1 MFRGITRIHFVGIG
15 GIGMSG
21 IAELLLNLG
30 FTVTGSDVAESD
42 SVQRLR
48 SMGATVH
55 IGHRPE
61 NVGDAQVVVYS
72 SAVGL
77 DNPECVSARSRTLPV
92 IPRAEMLAEL
102 MRMKHSIA
110 IAGTHGK
117 TTTTSMLATI
127 LAHAGKDPTAVIGGK
142 LDMFGSN
149 ARLGEGELL
158 VAEAD
163 ESDRS
168 FLKLYPVVAVVTN
181 IEEEHMDCYHDI
193 EDIRSTYV
201 QFLNKV
207 PFFGFDMVCLD
218 DPNVQHILPQLER
231 KVFTYGSH
239 TQAIYR
245 FSEPSFEGLNSRF
258 LVHRKDATLGEVSLG
273 VPGVHNCLNALAAI
287 GVSLELGIDFETVRE
302 ALAGF
307 SGVQRRCHV
316 RGEASGI
323 MVMDDYGHHPTEIRV
338 TLSALRS
345 AFSDRR
351 IVGCSSRTATRGRG
365 TSSTSSSTRSTTRA
379 CSTSRRST
387 RHRRNRSRVSAVR
400 GSSRRSRATV
410 SATPSTCRTRTMCR
424 RRSRACSGRETSS
437 CSWERATCGGRGS
450 GSWKGSHEDH
460 GIRAGIDAHLH
471 ALRRRNREALRTRKR

>member
-1 MFRGITRIHFVGIG
+1 VFRGITRIHFVGIG

-30 FTVTGSDVAESD
+30 FRVTGSDVSESEA
-42 SVQRLR
+42 VQRLR
-48 SMGATVH
+48 SLGAQVH

-77 DNPECVSARSRTLPV
+77 DNPECASARARTLPV

-127 LAHAGKDPTAVIGGK
+127 LATAGKDPTAVIGGR

-149 ARLGEGELL
+149 ARLGDGDLL

-168 FLKLYPVVAVVTN
+168 FLKLYPIIAVVTN
-181 IEEEHMDCYHDI
+181 IEEEHMDCYRDI
-193 EDIRSTYV
+193 DDILSTYV

-218 DPNVQHILPQLER
+218 DPNVQRILPQLDR

-245 FSEPSFEGLNSRF
+245 YTEPSFDGMSTRF
-258 LVHRKDATLGEVSLG
+258 SACRKDALLGEISLG
-273 VPGVHNCLNALAAI
+273 VPGRHNCLNALASI
-287 GVSLELGIDFETVRE
+287 GVSLELGIDFDTIRA
-302 ALAGF
+302 ALEGF
-307 SGVQRRCHV
+307 KGVQRRCQV
-316 RGEASGI
+316 RGEKDGI
-323 MVMDDYGHHPTEIRV
+323 TVMDDYGHHPTEIRM
-338 TLSALRS
+338 TLSAIKNG
-345 AFSDRR
+345 FPGRR
-351 IVGCSSRTATRGRG
+351 IIAVFQP
-365 TSSTSSSTRSTTRA
+365 
-379 CSTSRRST
+379 
-387 RHRRNRSRVSAVR
+387 HRY
-400 GSSRRSRATV
+400 T
-410 SATPSTCRTRTMCR
+410 RTRDLFESFVNSFYDAGALYITEIYPA
-424 RRSRACSGRETSS
+424 SEEPIEGVSGRRLYE
-437 CSWERATCGGRGS
+437 EIRNHGYRDVFYVPEKEDIPEALS
-450 GSWKGSHEDH
+450 G
-460 GIRAGIDAHLH
+460 
-471 ALRRRNREALRTRKR
+471 ALRQGDLLVFLGAGDVWRQGLRVLERL

>member
-30 FTVTGSDVAESD
+30 FRVTGSDVSESEA
-42 SVQRLR
+42 VQRLR
-48 SMGATVH
+48 SLGAQVH

-77 DNPECVSARSRTLPV
+77 DNPECASARARTLPV

-127 LAHAGKDPTAVIGGK
+127 LATAGKDPTAVIGGR

-149 ARLGEGELL
+149 ARLGDGDLL

-168 FLKLYPVVAVVTN
+168 FLKLYPIIAVVTN
-181 IEEEHMDCYHDI
+181 IEEEHMDCYRDI
-193 EDIRSTYV
+193 DDILSTYV

-218 DPNVQHILPQLER
+218 DPNVQRILPQLDR

-245 FSEPSFEGLNSRF
+245 YTEPSFDGMSTRF
-258 LVHRKDATLGEVSLG
+258 SACRKDALLGEISLG
-273 VPGVHNCLNALAAI
+273 VPGRHNCLNALASI
-287 GVSLELGIDFETVRE
+287 GVSLELGIDFDTIRA
-302 ALAGF
+302 ALEGF
-307 SGVQRRCHV
+307 KGVQRRCQV
-316 RGEASGI
+316 RGEKDGI
-323 MVMDDYGHHPTEIRV
+323 TVMDDYGHHPTEIRM
-338 TLSALRS
+338 TLSAIKNG
-345 AFSDRR
+345 FPGRR
-351 IVGCSSRTATRGRG
+351 IIAVFQP
-365 TSSTSSSTRSTTRA
+365 
-379 CSTSRRST
+379 
-387 RHRRNRSRVSAVR
+387 HRY
-400 GSSRRSRATV
+400 T
-410 SATPSTCRTRTMCR
+410 RTRDLFESFVNSFYDAGALYITEIYPA
-424 RRSRACSGRETSS
+424 SEEPIEGVSGRRLYE
-437 CSWERATCGGRGS
+437 EIRNHGYRDVFYVPEKEDIPEALS
-450 GSWKGSHEDH
+450 G
-460 GIRAGIDAHLH
+460 
-471 ALRRRNREALRTRKR
+471 ALRQGDLLVFLGAGDVWRQGLRVLERL